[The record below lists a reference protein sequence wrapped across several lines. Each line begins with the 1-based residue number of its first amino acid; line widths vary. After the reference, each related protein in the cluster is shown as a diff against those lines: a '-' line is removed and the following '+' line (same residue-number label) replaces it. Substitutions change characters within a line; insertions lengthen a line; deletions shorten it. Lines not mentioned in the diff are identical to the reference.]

1 MIIERVEL
9 EPQPIVGVHE
19 VVPVDDLPGFFG
31 RAFHAAAAALAEQ
44 GLEPAGPPVAVY
56 GGMPTESVDVTAG
69 FPVHGP
75 VRVSGD
81 LVVRDLP
88 GGSVVQAVHVGP
100 YDGLAQAYSEVMRW
114 MGARHLT
121 PVADMWEQYLNDPDS
136 VASPQEYQTRIVI
149 PAR

>member
-1 MIIERVEL
+1 MIIERVEI
-9 EPQPIVGVHE
+9 EPQPIMGLHE
-19 VVPVDDLPGFFG
+19 VVPVEELPAFFG

-56 GGMPTESVDVTAG
+56 GGTPSEAVDVTAG
-69 FPVHGP
+69 FPVDGP
-75 VRVSGD
+75 VRGSGD

-88 GGSVVQAVHVGP
+88 GGPVVQAVHVGP
-100 YDGLAQAYSEVMRW
+100 YDGLAAAYGEVMRW

-136 VASPQEYQTRIVI
+136 VAGPQEYQTRIVI